1 MPEARL
7 QRTRPSLT
15 PGYQFGDAGRPR
27 IAMRYPTVWTINPN
41 CWRPMHANA
50 ADQLKPR
57 EIRLSDRISTEHWNT
72 IEGQDH

>member
-1 MPEARL
+1 
-7 QRTRPSLT
+7 
-15 PGYQFGDAGRPR
+15 
-27 IAMRYPTVWTINPN
+27 MRYPTVWTINPN